1 MNPRARDGSNFS
13 SLDMGGEG
21 VASTDRNQPKDA
33 SWMVWT
39 LVGLLGIWV
48 SVIVVSLFA
57 PHMVSGSEQ
66 EHLPIAAFT
75 TWLWGVL
82 GTAIYVWGMGRLR
95 RSTDLREAWIGLTSA
110 TLAIWGVGAAVA
122 IAAPEFVT
130 GSDPTRIPLAAFL
143 APIGAVVLTGFAGVV
158 AYEFGRD

>member
-1 MNPRARDGSNFS
+1 
-13 SLDMGGEG
+13 
-21 VASTDRNQPKDA
+21 VASTDRDRPKDA

-39 LVGLLGIWV
+39 LAGLLGIWLA
-48 SVIVVSLFA
+48 VIAVSLFA

-82 GTAIYVWGMGRLR
+82 GTAIFVWGMGRLR
-95 RSTDLREAWIGLTSA
+95 RSTVRETWVALTSA
-110 TLAIWGVGAAVA
+110 TVVIWLLGAVVA
-122 IAAPEFVT
+122 IAGPEFVT

>member
-1 MNPRARDGSNFS
+1 M
-13 SLDMGGEG
+13 
-21 VASTDRNQPKDA
+21 ASTDRDRPKDA

-39 LVGLLGIWV
+39 LAGLLGIWLA
-48 SVIVVSLFA
+48 VIAVSLFA

-82 GTAIYVWGMGRLR
+82 GTAIFVWGMGRLR
-95 RSTDLREAWIGLTSA
+95 RSTVRETWVALTSA
-110 TLAIWGVGAAVA
+110 TVVIWALGAVVA
-122 IAAPEFVT
+122 IAGPEFVT

-158 AYEFGRD
+158 AYEFGRN

>member
-1 MNPRARDGSNFS
+1 MI
-13 SLDMGGEG
+13 
-21 VASTDRNQPKDA
+21 
-33 SWMVWT
+33 WT
-39 LVGLLGIWV
+39 LAGLVGIWLAV
-48 SVIVVSLFA
+48 VVVSLFA

-66 EHLPIAAFT
+66 ERLPIAAFT

-82 GTAIYVWGMGRLR
+82 GTAIYIWGMGRLR
-95 RSTDLREAWIGLTSA
+95 RSNELREAWIGLTAA
-110 TLAIWGVGAAVA
+110 TLVIWGAATIVA

-143 APIGAVVLTGFAGVV
+143 APIGAAVLTGFAGVV

>member
-1 MNPRARDGSNFS
+1 M
-13 SLDMGGEG
+13 
-21 VASTDRNQPKDA
+21 ASTDRNQPKDA

-39 LVGLLGIWV
+39 LAGLLGIWLA
-48 SVIVVSLFA
+48 VIAVSLFA

-82 GTAIYVWGMGRLR
+82 GTAIFVWGMGRLR
-95 RSTDLREAWIGLTSA
+95 RSTVLRETWIGLTSA
-110 TLAIWGVGAAVA
+110 TLVIWGVGAVVA

-158 AYEFGRD
+158 AHEFGRS